1 MIALPLLLSADVLTG
16 QEVTIFY
23 KWRLSQQRGVTFLG
37 GGVTAFTGREVYVLG
52 GVLTVLTG
60 RELTVLGEVVTVV
73 TDREVA
79 VLGGVV
85 FDRDGSHCRRT
96 VTRFPGRAMTVLGG
110 RELTKCPLAQDFLL
124 INLKS
129 LLAASPDFRERERQ
143 SEKARDR
150 ERVCGGVSVW
160 VCECVLDCVSV

>member
-96 VTRFPGRAMTVLGG
+96 GGDSLHRPGDDSLGRARIDEVPSRRRTS
-110 RELTKCPLAQDFLL
+110 C
-124 INLKS
+124 
-129 LLAASPDFRERERQ
+129 
-143 SEKARDR
+143 
-150 ERVCGGVSVW
+150 
-160 VCECVLDCVSV
+160 